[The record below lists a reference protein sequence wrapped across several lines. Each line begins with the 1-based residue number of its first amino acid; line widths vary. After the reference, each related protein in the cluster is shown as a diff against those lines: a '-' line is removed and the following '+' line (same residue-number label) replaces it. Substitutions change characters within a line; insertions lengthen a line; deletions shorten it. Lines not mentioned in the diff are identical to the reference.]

1 MGKHWIVLVNKSP
14 RGPLTFEEVSA
25 LLNEKLISRTD
36 LALAVSSEKSEEK
49 SDWKFLWQYPEFDL
63 RAQRAV
69 NNPPPLD
76 IKTEQR
82 KAQNESEIKAKISSS
97 LPEEIAMISPEDLI
111 VSIKKVRPKGPAP
124 LMVREKEEEEEDDS
138 LPYANAQP
146 GNAKWG
152 YAVLGLLILMVGG
165 WIKSTFF
172 EVPEIETTKNSTNIV
187 RTPAKSDVAVTVP
200 KAKTDDKSKSGVVAR
215 TRQPDKPKEV
225 SQSALLPKKNEISI
239 EEYQKMKEAN
249 AAKERA
255 REDEQQRLNEEAE
268 NLANTQATEADEA
281 EPEADDAERNMD
293 HPIKPKFKNI
303 TVKDLR
309 KRKVAGEGRDLQ
321 ESQEQEQANEG
332 SAYGDN
338 SEAERDQDRDR
349 DRDRGRDRDRE
360 R

>member
-63 RAQRAV
+63 RAQRAKT
-69 NNPPPLD
+69 NPPPLD

-82 KAQNESEIKAKISSS
+82 KVQNESEIQAKISSS

-111 VSIKKVRPKGPAP
+111 VSIKKLRPKGPAP
-124 LMVREKEEEEEDDS
+124 LMVREKDEEDDS
-138 LPYANAQP
+138 LPYSNAQP

-165 WIKSTFF
+165 WIKSAFF
-172 EVPEIETTKNSTNIV
+172 EPSEIQSTKISTNIV
-187 RTPAKSDVAVTVP
+187 RTPAKADVAVTVP
-200 KAKTDDKSKSGVVAR
+200 KAKNVDKSKSGVV
-215 TRQPDKPKEV
+215 TRPNQLDKPKEV
-225 SQSALLPKKNEISI
+225 SQSATLPKRNEISI

-255 REDEQQRLNEEAE
+255 QEDEQQRLNEEAE
-268 NLANTQATEADEA
+268 NLANTQATEAEEA
-281 EPEADDAERNMD
+281 EPEADDAERNIG
-293 HPIKPKFKNI
+293 HPIKPKFKKI
-303 TVKDLR
+303 TVKDLK
-309 KRKVAGEGRDLQ
+309 KRKVAGEGRELQ
-321 ESQEQEQANEG
+321 ESQEQEQEQANEG
-332 SAYGDN
+332 SANGDN
-338 SEAERDQDRDR
+338 SEAERDQERDR
-349 DRDRGRDRDRE
+349 DRDRE

>member
-36 LALAVSSEKSEEK
+36 LALAVSLEKSEEK

-82 KAQNESEIKAKISSS
+82 KAQNEAEIKAKISSS
-97 LPEEIAMISPEDLI
+97 LPEEFAMISPEDLI
-111 VSIKKVRPKGPAP
+111 VSIKKVRPKGTTP
-124 LMVREKEEEEEDDS
+124 LMVKDKEEEDDS
-138 LPYANAQP
+138 LPYSNAQP

-165 WIKSTFF
+165 WIKSAFF
-172 EVPEIETTKNSTNIV
+172 EPSEIQSTKISTNIV
-187 RTPAKSDVAVTVP
+187 RTPAKADVAVTVP
-200 KAKTDDKSKSGVVAR
+200 KAKNVDKSKSGVV
-215 TRQPDKPKEV
+215 TRPNQLDKPKEV
-225 SQSALLPKKNEISI
+225 SQSATLPKRNEISI

-255 REDEQQRLNEEAE
+255 QEDEQQRLNEEAE
-268 NLANTQATEADEA
+268 NLANTQATEAEEA
-281 EPEADDAERNMD
+281 EPEADDAERNIG
-293 HPIKPKFKNI
+293 HPIKPKFKKI
-303 TVKDLR
+303 TVKDLK
-309 KRKVAGEGRDLQ
+309 KRKVAGEGRELQ
-321 ESQEQEQANEG
+321 ESQEQEQEQANEG
-332 SAYGDN
+332 SANGDN
-338 SEAERDQDRDR
+338 SEAEREQERERDR
-349 DRDRGRDRDRE
+349 DRDR
-360 R
+360 